1 MLPTAVHS
9 LDEEIHLAIVK
20 LRSLPK
26 QMAILKRPE
35 SVPVRLRPVTVK
47 PALVREEEVARFI
60 ERTRAASSYISPMS
74 AVEAEIAVRQAQ
86 LSGKPKPPDDG
97 TDPFWVEEGA

>member
-1 MLPTAVHS
+1 
-9 LDEEIHLAIVK
+9 
-20 LRSLPK
+20 
-26 QMAILKRPE
+26 
-35 SVPVRLRPVTVK
+35 
-47 PALVREEEVARFI
+47 
-60 ERTRAASSYISPMS
+60 MS